1 MVSVCASVSGDE
13 LTPAEL
19 ATLNTNINNRI
30 SVRLATPL
38 CAALTL
44 LEVMTS
50 GLGTAGIDCQIVLQG
65 KWWYAPSRPGSSQQM
80 PSDRTVICRP
90 LPPVGDCSLLE
101 LTCHFS
107 TSGTSRRSKGH
118 SPPTLLEPFFMDSPL
133 LSLPCQLAGS
143 ESQLPGGVL
152 TGPSVLNAYQLQL
165 LPCHLSFALLCS
177 QVTPSKTLVPKHS
190 LPVSLFAEII
200 ESYIQNN

>member
-118 SPPTLLEPFFMDSPL
+118 SPPTLLEPYFMDSPL

-143 ESQLPGGVL
+143 EPPSSQAACWLGHQCWMP
-152 TGPSVLNAYQLQL
+152 TSCSFCPATSP
-165 LPCHLSFALLCS
+165 LPCSALKSPLPKHLS
-177 QVTPSKTLVPKHS
+177 PSIPCPCLSS
-190 LPVSLFAEII
+190 LK
-200 ESYIQNN
+200 

>member
-65 KWWYAPSRPGSSQQM
+65 KW
-80 PSDRTVICRP
+80 
-90 LPPVGDCSLLE
+90 
-101 LTCHFS
+101 
-107 TSGTSRRSKGH
+107 
-118 SPPTLLEPFFMDSPL
+118 
-133 LSLPCQLAGS
+133 
-143 ESQLPGGVL
+143 
-152 TGPSVLNAYQLQL
+152 
-165 LPCHLSFALLCS
+165 
-177 QVTPSKTLVPKHS
+177 
-190 LPVSLFAEII
+190 
-200 ESYIQNN
+200 

>member
-30 SVRLATPL
+30 SVGLATPL

-44 LEVMTS
+44 PEVMTS

-65 KWWYAPSRPGSSQQM
+65 NWWYAPSRPGSSQQM
-80 PSDRTVICRP
+80 PLDRTVICRP

-133 LSLPCQLAGS
+133 LSLPVSWLASSPSSRAACWLGRQCWMPTS
-143 ESQLPGGVL
+143 CSSCPATSPSPCSAHKSPLPKYL
-152 TGPSVLNAYQLQL
+152 FPNSPCSCFSL
-165 LPCHLSFALLCS
+165 L
-177 QVTPSKTLVPKHS
+177 K
-190 LPVSLFAEII
+190 
-200 ESYIQNN
+200 